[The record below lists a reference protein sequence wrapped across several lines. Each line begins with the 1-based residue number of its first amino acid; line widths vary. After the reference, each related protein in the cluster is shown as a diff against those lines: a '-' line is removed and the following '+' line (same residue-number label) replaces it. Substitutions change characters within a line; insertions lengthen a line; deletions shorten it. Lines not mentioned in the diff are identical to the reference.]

1 MDVGA
6 KARLDILRR
15 DAEHKMLDPLRM
27 HGWTACIEREFSDGL
42 VLTAERGG

>member
-27 HGWTACIEREFSDGL
+27 HGWTASIEREFSDGL